1 MAAAYFMVRKGK
13 WLIGVAVSVAAV
25 TALIGEM
32 TASLPAADASGGGDI
47 PMWRMLGMSS
57 ALLAVSTLNQPLG
70 ELEDAAGQAWHRVRG
85 LVLAA
90 VFLGSS
96 LLFLAG
102 AWIAAGS
109 EIVPLVARAQF
120 GWLGIALLSGRI
132 LGQRLA
138 WAGPCLFLAIA
149 VYWGYATDSG
159 PRWWEFTALPPGNS
173 AGAFTAFGIFVAG
186 VAAFIATPWRTKRLR
201 SLLFFRSW

>member
-1 MAAAYFMVRKGK
+1 MVARYFMVRKGK
-13 WLIGVAVSVAAV
+13 WLIGIAVAIATVVAAF
-25 TALIGEM
+25 GEM
-32 TASLPAADASGGGDI
+32 SASLPSADASGGGDI

-70 ELEDAAGQAWHRVRG
+70 ELEDAAGPAWHRVRG

-96 LLFLAG
+96 LLFAAG

-109 EIVPLVARAQF
+109 EIVPLVARSQF
-120 GWLGIALLSGRI
+120 GWLGLALLAGRF

-138 WAGPCLFLAIA
+138 WAGPCLFLAVA
-149 VYWGYATDSG
+149 VYWGYATGIG
-159 PRWWEFTALPPGNS
+159 PRWWEFTALPPS
-173 AGAFTAFGIFVAG
+173 SAAGAFTAFGVFAAG
-186 VAAFIATPWRTKRLR
+186 AAAHVATPWRLSRLR
-201 SLLFFRSW
+201 SLLLRRR